1 LVFQAHRVPVDVLL
15 QTLLLHT
22 LQLWNYATTSAD
34 LFKHIV
40 QGQYCKSDH
49 LVDWTLAVLEDPFL
63 DTFLPD
69 RRSAWAEDVFVFGF
83 ERASTRDHCFI
94 SLPH

>member
-1 LVFQAHRVPVDVLL
+1 M
-15 QTLLLHT
+15 QTLLLNT
-22 LQLWNYATTSAD
+22 LQQWNYATTSAD

-49 LVDWTLAVLEDPFL
+49 LVDWTLAVLEDPSL
-63 DTFLPD
+63 GTFLPD

-83 ERASTRDHCFI
+83 EMVSTRNRCFVFLASFI
-94 SLPH
+94 HRRRCRL